1 MTLARFAPPLTI
13 GILIL
18 PLVFGLVGTVL
29 PAFGYL
35 PALGGTSI
43 TTSHFAELFAMPAI
57 WRSAWLSLF
66 VGLATTAVSL
76 GIVMLCVAGWS
87 QTRMFQRVQHLLS
100 PLLAIPHA
108 AAAFGL
114 AFLIAPSGYLIRLAA
129 PVFGI
134 ERPPDLLIIND
145 PLGLSMMAGLI
156 VKEIPFLFLVTLAA
170 LPQLPHRQTMQ
181 LTSAMG
187 YGRVA
192 GFAYALAPRVY
203 RQIRFAVYAVIAYAT
218 SVVDVAII
226 LGPNLP
232 PTLPV
237 RLLRWMNDP
246 DLSVRFLASAG
257 AVLQL
262 SVTVA
267 ALALW
272 WLLERCVAFAI
283 TTACEGGI
291 RFRRDRAL
299 RILSLMATAIAGLI
313 VFAGVVLL
321 GLWSVS
327 AFWQFPDLWPQALS
341 LSTWRSALPRILD
354 PLATTLLA
362 GLAST
367 LIALLLTIGCLE
379 REIETGKT
387 AGSRAL
393 LAIYMPLMVPQIAFV
408 FGLQVLFVASGTD
421 QRFAAL
427 VFVHLIFVLPYVF
440 LSLSDP
446 WRALDRRYDRVAAGL
461 GRSRLVTLVSIRL
474 PMLAR
479 AIATAAAVGFAVSVG
494 QYLPTVLIG
503 EGRLTTITTEAVA
516 LASGGNRRVIGVYA
530 FLQTLLPFLAFA
542 IASLVPALLFRGR
555 RSMRV

>member
-1 MTLARFAPPLTI
+1 
-13 GILIL
+13 
-18 PLVFGLVGTVL
+18 
-29 PAFGYL
+29 
-35 PALGGTSI
+35 
-43 TTSHFAELFAMPAI
+43 
-57 WRSAWLSLF
+57 
-66 VGLATTAVSL
+66 
-76 GIVMLCVAGWS
+76 
-87 QTRMFQRVQHLLS
+87 
-100 PLLAIPHA
+100 
-108 AAAFGL
+108 
-114 AFLIAPSGYLIRLAA
+114 
-129 PVFGI
+129 
-134 ERPPDLLIIND
+134 
-145 PLGLSMMAGLI
+145 
-156 VKEIPFLFLVTLAA
+156 
-170 LPQLPHRQTMQ
+170 
-181 LTSAMG
+181 
-187 YGRVA
+187 
-192 GFAYALAPRVY
+192 
-203 RQIRFAVYAVIAYAT
+203 VIAYAT

-262 SVTVA
+262 SVTIA

-272 WLLERCVAFAI
+272 WLLERFVAAVV
-283 TTACEGGI
+283 TAACDSGL
-291 RFRRDRAL
+291 RFRRDRIVRL
-299 RILSLMATAIAGLI
+299 LSLSATAIAGLI
-313 VFAGVVLL
+313 VFAGVALL
-321 GLWSVS
+321 ALWSVS

-341 LSTWRSALPRILD
+341 LSTWQSALPRILD

-387 AGSRAL
+387 GGSRAL

-461 GRSRLVTLVSIRL
+461 GRTRLATLLSIRL